1 MIFSMKYINVFDDVN
16 TDNIDEISQFYRESD
31 IQIDNGL
38 ESPDVATIE
47 NVGNGLRLFGE
58 FSDENAKKHL
68 VSSCGFSDKAASI
81 LSNNITSELSLLVPN
96 KNALVSSYIKIA
108 CWLKR
113 DFAGAQNGGQN
124 IFFRGQVGKYQ
135 LYALYLLSKLGNN
148 IVIVDENFDKNKY
161 SQYNN
166 IRFNLSGKQ
175 ERLGVIKL
183 ETLTFDEISDLLRS
197 DKMGDKIKMGSK
209 TLIVGRDECGKLN
222 NMLYDV
228 YCKISDSVL
237 LFPDGIAKPSYSDM
251 QAIPKYAA
259 QSVDGLIKKISANA
273 LFTKNSEYSSRAIK
287 YLGDLLRT
295 YSNTTQAQ
303 NAMLEFVYLYNK
315 YDLSKEVIVVYSGIN
330 KLLNIFLSFLAS
342 IGKAVIV
349 VDETGKSKE
358 SELAA
363 EWNVIDLGNY
373 TENPQYPKS
382 AIASTLAYNAS
393 QEIRK
398 KLFTGDILGLYQT
411 MQFKTCNIIELRTT
425 LDEMLMYW
433 RQENQV
439 RPHFSADKNNV
450 TVPVMCSSIVGVNE
464 EYSRIIAKTK
474 GDAISAYG
482 VDEMQHLVANNM
494 VIRHLASVDGVP
506 FEEQKPLIKDGKLL
520 IKEVQST
527 RNYSYKHLSEAASYH
542 ILSKINEIIEG
553 DYIDYSG
560 VSQEEFFDT
569 VLNVG
574 LNLSTKIQQKIQAY
588 DYTKEAPKFILY
600 ANDEKLLSIRD
611 CILITLLHLCGWD
624 ILIFIPTG
632 YNIFGSC
639 FKNKFIQQYTIG
651 ELKFDINFKNLG
663 KSVPEKKGF
672 FSRLFI

>member
-1 MIFSMKYINVFDDVN
+1 MAFGMKYINIFDDVN
-16 TDNIDEISQFYRESD
+16 TDNVDEISQFYRESD

-38 ESPDVATIE
+38 ELPDVATIE
-47 NVGNGLRLFGE
+47 NVGSGLRLFGE
-58 FSDENAKKHL
+58 VSDENVKKHL
-68 VSSCGFSDKAASI
+68 VSSCGFSEEAASV

-96 KNALVSSYIKIA
+96 KNALVSNYIKIA

-113 DFAGAQNGGQN
+113 DFAGAQKGGQN

-135 LYALYLLSKLGNN
+135 LYTLYLLSKLGNN
-148 IVIVDENFDKNKY
+148 IVIVDENLDKNKY

-166 IRFNLSGKQ
+166 TRFNLSGKQ
-175 ERLGVIKL
+175 ERLGIVKL
-183 ETLTFDEISDLLRS
+183 EVLTFDEISTLLNS
-197 DKMGDKIKMGSK
+197 DKIEVKVGSK

-228 YCKISDSVL
+228 YCKTPDSVL
-237 LFPDGIAKPSYSDM
+237 LFPDGISKPSYSDM

-273 LFTKNSEYSSRAIK
+273 LFTKNSEYSSRAMK
-287 YLGDLLRT
+287 YLGDVLRT

-303 NAMLEFVYLYNK
+303 NTMLEFVYLYNK
-315 YDLSKEVIVVYSGIN
+315 YDLSKEVIVVYSVLN

-358 SELAA
+358 GSLAT
-363 EWNVIDLGNY
+363 EWDIIDLGDY

-382 AIASTLAYNAS
+382 SIASTLAYSAS
-393 QEIRK
+393 QEINK
-398 KLFTGDILGLYQT
+398 KLFSGATLGLYQS

-425 LDEMLMYW
+425 LDELLMYW
-433 RQENQV
+433 WQENQI
-439 RPHFSADKNNV
+439 RPHFSTDKNNV
-450 TVPVMCSSIVGVNE
+450 TVPVMCSSIVGVNG
-464 EYSRIIAKTK
+464 EYSHIIAKTK

-520 IKEVQST
+520 IKEVQSV

-560 VSQEEFFDT
+560 ISQEEFFDT

-632 YNIFGSC
+632 YNIFGDN
-639 FKNKFIQQYTIG
+639 FKREFIQQHTVG
-651 ELKFDINFKNLG
+651 GLKFDINFKTLDE
-663 KSVPEKKGF
+663 STPEKKGF

>member
-1 MIFSMKYINVFDDVN
+1 MKYINVFDDVN

-38 ESPDVATIE
+38 ESPDVDTIE

-68 VSSCGFSDKAASI
+68 VSSCGFSDEAASI

-135 LYALYLLSKLGNN
+135 LYTLYLLSKLGNN
-148 IVIVDENFDKNKY
+148 IVIVDENLDKNKY

-166 IRFNLSGKQ
+166 TRINLSGKQ
-175 ERLGVIKL
+175 ERLGIVKL
-183 ETLTFDEISDLLRS
+183 EVLTFDEISTLLNS
-197 DKMGDKIKMGSK
+197 DKIEVKVGSK

-228 YCKISDSVL
+228 YCKTPDSVL
-237 LFPDGIAKPSYSDM
+237 LFPDGISKPSYSDM

-303 NAMLEFVYLYNK
+303 NAMLEFVYLCNK

-398 KLFTGDILGLYQT
+398 KLFTGDNLGLYQT

-474 GDAISAYG
+474 GDAVSAYG
-482 VDEMQHLVANNM
+482 VDEMQHLVTNNM

-632 YNIFGSC
+632 YNIFGNY
-639 FKNKFIQQYTIG
+639 FKREFIQQYTIG